1 MDVMSPPEVTNDETP
16 LIFAAQG
23 GDHTAFGKL
32 VDLHKEGVLVFLTV
46 RMFDRSEAE
55 DLAQETFLTAWKRLQ
70 GFDPESAMGPWL
82 RGIAHN
88 LLRNHWRKHRAQPVG
103 GSEELEALLH
113 SNEGEYSAVWDGRED
128 ALQALRSCIGKLAP
142 ASRKLIRDRYE
153 AGISIEEIATNAGRK
168 HSATSMNLY
177 RLRATLKTCIEKQ
190 TGIFTS

>member
-1 MDVMSPPEVTNDETP
+1 MQEMSPPEIPNDEAP
-16 LIFAAQG
+16 LICTAQA

-32 VDLHKEGVLVFLTV
+32 VDLHKEGVIVFLTV

-88 LLRNHWRKHRAQPVG
+88 LLRNHWRKHRPQPVG
-103 GSEELEALLH
+103 GSEELETLLH
-113 SNEGEYSAVWDGRED
+113 SGEGEYSAVWDGRED

-142 ASRKLIRDRYE
+142 ASRQLIRERYE
-153 AGISIEEIATNAGRK
+153 IGTSIDEIARAAGRK
-168 HSATSMNLY
+168 QSATSMNLH

-190 TGIFTS
+190 TGVFTS